1 MRGKACCKMRAQRD
15 YSKRCCILAII
26 PQGVVSVRHAAAR
39 CLRNEINALLA
50 QCHALI
56 IQILSAGVF
65 SRFFSFL
72 FSFWRLLSLLHFFF
86 PPIFLFLFSF

>member
-15 YSKRCCILAII
+15 YSTPCCILAII

-56 IQILSAGVF
+56 IQILSTGVF
-65 SRFFSFL
+65 SRFFSFIL
-72 FSFWRLLSLLHFFF
+72 AVAFAVT
-86 PPIFLFLFSF
+86 FLFPSHFPLPFLILIG